1 MDFGVVILREE
12 VDMDASLGVSSTTN
26 NAATV
31 VSRPDSVPVQTVPT
45 DLAASQSVTA
55 ATATIAAR
63 NDAARSPA
71 APTTTTSVIFDPAML
86 EMIYRE
92 MDARTDQIV
101 GQVPLEAPAA
111 ARTYRQTI
119 VDQENAGSKQAD
131 TEA

>member
-1 MDFGVVILREE
+1 
-12 VDMDASLGVSSTTN
+12 MDANSAVSSTTN
-26 NAATV
+26 SAATF

-45 DLAASQSVTA
+45 DLAPSQSVTA
-55 ATATIAAR
+55 ATSTAAAR

-71 APTTTTSVIFDPAML
+71 TPTTTTSVIFDPAVL

-101 GQVPLEAPAA
+101 GQVPLEAPEA
-111 ARTYRQTI
+111 ARTYRQTLA
-119 VDQENAGSKQAD
+119 DQEGAPSKQPS

>member
-45 DLAASQSVTA
+45 DLAPSQSVTA

-119 VDQENAGSKQAD
+119 ADQENAGSKQAD

>member
-1 MDFGVVILREE
+1 
-12 VDMDASLGVSSTTN
+12 MDASLGVSSATN

-31 VSRPDSVPVQTVPT
+31 ISRPDSVPVQTVPT
-45 DLAASQSVTA
+45 DLAPSQSVTA
-55 ATATIAAR
+55 ATATVAAR

-101 GQVPLEAPAA
+101 GQVPLEAPEA
-111 ARTYRQTI
+111 ARTYRQTLA
-119 VDQENAGSKQAD
+119 DQENAASKQAD